1 MKQAESIH
9 VGLRKIGSVQVFDL
23 GGVLTGEEMDPVVH
37 KIDQTIQKKK
47 LRRVI
52 LNLQKVQAMDEIA
65 FRKIIACLIR
75 PQRSLVFA
83 PDESCRGLFET
94 SHLPHSVRVCK
105 NEEEV
110 ADAFGSFLF
119 LKDKIF
125 EIPVDQAMLQSKG
138 YGLERRRNK
147 RIRVAIPVHLDFH
160 MKDGSKLPVK
170 GIATN
175 VSSGGVFCEFLD
187 LNAPDYSKMQGLEET
202 HVTITVPPNATFK
215 DELVVPGKIARFELF
230 KNQYGIAIKFI

>member
-1 MKQAESIH
+1 MKQAESVH

-23 GGVLTGEEMDPVVH
+23 GGILVGEEMDPAVH
-37 KIDQTIQKKK
+37 KIEQTIQKKR

-52 LNLQKVQAMDEIA
+52 LNLQKVQSMDEVS
-65 FRKIIACLIR
+65 FRKIMACLIR

-83 PDESCRGLFET
+83 PEGSYRGMFESG
-94 SHLPHSVRVCK
+94 HLPQNVRICK

-119 LKDKIF
+119 VKDKMF
-125 EIPVDQAMLQSKG
+125 EVQADPLQTQIKD

-147 RIRVAIPVHLDFH
+147 RIRVAIPVKLLFH
-160 MKDGSKLPVK
+160 MKDGSKLEAK

-175 VSSGGVFCEFLD
+175 VSQGGVFCEFLD
-187 LNAPDYSKMQGLEET
+187 LNAPAYSRMQGLEET
-202 HVTITVPPNATFK
+202 LVTITVPPNETFK
-215 DELVVPGKIARFELF
+215 EEITIPAKIGRFELF
-230 KNQYGIAIKFI
+230 KTQYGIALKFV

>member
-1 MKQAESIH
+1 MKTESIH

-23 GGVLTGEEMDPVVH
+23 GGVLVGELMDPAIQ

-52 LNLQKVQAMDEIA
+52 LNLQKVQSMDAIA
-65 FRKIIACLIR
+65 LRKIVACLIR
-75 PQRSLVFA
+75 PQRSLIFA
-83 PDESCRGLFET
+83 PDGSCRELFEA
-94 SHLPHSVRVCK
+94 SHLPHSVRLCK

-125 EIPVDQAMLQSKG
+125 EVPVDLSLPQGKG

-147 RIRVAIPVHLDFH
+147 RIRVAIPVKLSFH
-160 MKDGSKLPVK
+160 MKDGSTLTTKA
-170 GIATN
+170 IATN
-175 VSSGGVFCEFLD
+175 VSQAGVFCEFLD
-187 LNAPDYSKMQGLEET
+187 LDAPDYPKMQGLEESQ
-202 HVTITVPPNATFK
+202 VTIVVPANETFK
-215 DELVVPGKIARFELF
+215 DELTVPGKIARFELL
-230 KNQYGIAIKFI
+230 KNQYGIAVKFI